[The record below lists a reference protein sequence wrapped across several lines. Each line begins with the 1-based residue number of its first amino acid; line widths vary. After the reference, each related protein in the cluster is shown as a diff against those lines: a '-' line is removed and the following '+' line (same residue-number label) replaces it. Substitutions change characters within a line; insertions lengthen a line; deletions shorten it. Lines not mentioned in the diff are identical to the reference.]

1 MLVSLPFMSDNIHY
15 QQCPVCNSRN
25 IQKVL
30 TAEDFTVSHELFDI
44 WECADCSVRFTQDV
58 PDMEAIGRYYKAEA
72 YISHTDT
79 NKGFVNRA
87 YHYVRSIT
95 MKQKRTFVEKASGMK
110 KGMLLDIGAG
120 TGAFAATMQQAGW
133 QVTGLEPDET
143 ARGNAQRLHGLS
155 LQPSADLFVLP
166 QNSFDAVTMWH
177 VLEHVHDLHGYWKRI
192 SRVLK
197 DAGVFIVAV
206 PNYTSYDAQYYKEF
220 WAAWDVPR
228 HLYHFSPKS
237 MDVLA
242 KQYGFKVVQHI
253 PMIFDSYYVSMLS
266 EKYKKGKSRNF
277 MAFTAGLESN
287 QRAARNP
294 KKYSSVIYVM
304 KRTEGEG

>member
-1 MLVSLPFMSDNIHY
+1 MSGKIHY

-30 TAEDFTVSHELFDI
+30 TAEDFTVSHEKFDI
-44 WECADCSVRFTQDV
+44 WECADCKVRFTQDV
-58 PDMEAIGRYYKAEA
+58 PDMEDIGHYYKAEA

-87 YHYVRSIT
+87 YHYIRSIT
-95 MKQKRTFVEKASGMK
+95 MKQKKTFVEKETGLK
-110 KGMLLDIGAG
+110 TGRLLDIGAG
-120 TGAFAATMQQAGW
+120 TGAFADVMQKAGW
-133 QVTGLEPDET
+133 DVTGLEPDDT
-143 ARGNAQRLHGLS
+143 ARGNAERLHGLQLRPSSELFS
-155 LQPSADLFVLP
+155 LGE
-166 QNSFDAVTMWH
+166 NSFDAVTMWH
-177 VLEHVHDLHGYWKRI
+177 VLEHVHDLHAYWKRI
-192 SRVLK
+192 SRILK
-197 DAGVFIVAV
+197 ENGVFIVAV
-206 PNYTSYDAQYYKEF
+206 PNYTSYDAQYYGAY

-237 MDVLA
+237 MDILA
-242 KQYGFKVVQHI
+242 KQYGFAVTQHI

-277 MAFTAGLESN
+277 IAFTNGLESN

-304 KRTEGEG
+304 KRAKV